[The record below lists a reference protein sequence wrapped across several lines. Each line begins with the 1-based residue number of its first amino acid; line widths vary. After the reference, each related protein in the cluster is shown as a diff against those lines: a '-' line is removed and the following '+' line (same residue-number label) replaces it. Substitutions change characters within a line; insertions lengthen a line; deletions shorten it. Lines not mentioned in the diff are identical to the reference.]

1 MHRCTVWQCICFGIK
16 SGRRSILLAHQLRPM
31 VPGMRRPNSGLSEF
45 VNIKNQRCHSRLGWD
60 RSRIY
65 FSPTVRLALYIDY
78 VSRALQVSRSQNGV
92 PFRSFE
98 TGESAPVNAVR
109 LGSTTDSL
117 PAISLA
123 STTEL
128 SIFSGHAFGSSA
140 FSSSGLARFTRACG
154 SVFYVIASQRIARMR
169 AR

>member
-1 MHRCTVWQCICFGIK
+1 
-16 SGRRSILLAHQLRPM
+16 M

-45 VNIKNQRCHSRLGWD
+45 VNIENQRCHSRLGWD

-98 TGESAPVNAVR
+98 TGESASVNAVKAGVDYGF
-109 LGSTTDSL
+109 LAGDIVSL
-117 PAISLA
+117 NS
-123 STTEL
+123 EL

-140 FSSSGLARFTRACG
+140 FSSSGLARFTRA
-154 SVFYVIASQRIARMR
+154 
-169 AR
+169 